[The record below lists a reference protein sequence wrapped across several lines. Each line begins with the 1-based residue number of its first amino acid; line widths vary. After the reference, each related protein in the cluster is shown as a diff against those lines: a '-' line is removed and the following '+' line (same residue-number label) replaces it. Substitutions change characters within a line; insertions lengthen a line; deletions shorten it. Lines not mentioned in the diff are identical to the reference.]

1 MVSDILLI
9 AGNWNTMNCQNF
21 FKDMVSV
28 LSEKIFPR
36 IDMQVFFNAGAYCE
50 KQIFIEVITIENLH
64 LL

>member
-1 MVSDILLI
+1 
-9 AGNWNTMNCQNF
+9 
-21 FKDMVSV
+21 MVSV